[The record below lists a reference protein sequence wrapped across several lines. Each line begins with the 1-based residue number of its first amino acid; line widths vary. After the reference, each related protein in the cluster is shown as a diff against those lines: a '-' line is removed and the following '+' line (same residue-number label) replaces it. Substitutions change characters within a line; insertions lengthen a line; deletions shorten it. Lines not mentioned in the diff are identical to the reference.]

1 MKSTDLRGHMVGRGL
16 ALIACILALLMP
28 AAHAQGVTSL
38 ACSPS
43 IIGGGS
49 GGSATCTMTL
59 SAAAPAGGTAVALA
73 SSLAELAASV
83 PSIRVTAGQTTAN
96 FTVATNAKYRRYS
109 GLAFTATITSSAN
122 GTSRSALLSVTAQ
135 ARPTDVVLNPRDR
148 RGPSCAGEPGV
159 LFDCQKGLNSTCSFQ
174 QECTLGCLN
183 RPLDGN
189 DWNDVCATAGPFPI
203 SLNPRIVVGGNSSA
217 GTLLLSAP
225 APAGSFGLAASSS
238 LVAAPEN
245 RLNMP
250 IPTGATSLGFKVL
263 TAPVNAIQFA
273 NMDARVTTPEP
284 GPQGGTF
291 FASRNQ
297 RTWLAVTPGTRP
309 PVNLTSLALD
319 VPILRGGL
327 FTAATACIDQLKPAP
342 EVGDVPLAISSSNP
356 AVATI
361 IGTPSFPQGSNCS
374 VFGVQTAA
382 VAMDTLVTI
391 TATLGAQSL
400 TALLTVTATPSATSV
415 TSFFLD
421 PLSVVGGN
429 ASTGTVVLNGLAPAG
444 GSVVTL
450 TSANTAVVVLPPGVT
465 VPAGSDR
472 VSFVV
477 ATNPVAA
484 STTVTLTAAYG
495 VSTFTSLSVLPV
507 GPTLT
512 LSSHT
517 LSPASVASGGT
528 STGTVTLSGAVP
540 TGAVA
545 VATLSSQ
552 LTPVASVP
560 ESVTV
565 PAGASS
571 ATYTA
576 IAGTV
581 SATSSSAI
589 TATFGGMS
597 LTATLT
603 VTPAATGVTLSA
615 VAVNPTSVVGGT
627 SSTGTVT
634 LSAAAPSAGAVVSLS
649 DNSAAATVPASVTV
663 AAGATSAHFTVS
675 TSTVAT
681 ATVATVTATYAGVSR
696 TAALTVNSAATG
708 ALPAPTLLSPADDAQ
723 FLPGASIRFDWSD
736 VAGAASYTIEL
747 DDSSTIAAPLIA
759 TQTPIASE
767 TTISSLPVQRMWWRV
782 RANSADGTAGA
793 WSVVR
798 RFEIKQ

>member
-28 AAHAQGVTSL
+28 AAHAQSVTSL

-73 SSLAELAASV
+73 SSLTELAASV
-83 PSIRVTAGQTTAN
+83 PSITVTAGKMAAN

-109 GLAFTATITSSAN
+109 GLAFTATITASAN
-122 GTSRSALLSVTAQ
+122 GTSQSATLSVTAQ
-135 ARPTDVVLNPRDR
+135 AQPTDVVINPRNR
-148 RGPSCAGEPGV
+148 RGPNCAGEPGV
-159 LFDCQKGLNSTCSFQ
+159 LFDCQEGFNTTCSFQ

-183 RPLDGN
+183 RPLEGN
-189 DWNDVCATAGPFPI
+189 NWNDVCATAGPFPI
-203 SLNPRIVVGGNSSA
+203 SLNPRTVVGGKSSA
-217 GTLLLSAP
+217 GNLQLSAP

-238 LVAAPEN
+238 LVAGPEN

-273 NMDARVTTPEP
+273 NMDARVTTLEPQPE
-284 GPQGGTF
+284 GGIF

-297 RTWLAVTPGTRP
+297 RTWLAVTPGTPP

-319 VPILRGGL
+319 IPSLRGGS

-342 EVGDVPLAISSSNP
+342 EVGAVPLAIASSNT
-356 AVATI
+356 AVAT

-374 VFGVQTAA
+374 VFGIQTAT
-382 VAMDTLVTI
+382 VATNTTVTI
-391 TATLGAQSL
+391 TATLGTQSL
-400 TALLTVTATPSATSV
+400 TALLTVTATPSATNV

-421 PLSVVGGN
+421 PLSVVGGD
-429 ASTGTVVLNGLAPAG
+429 ASLGTVVLNGLAPNG
-444 GSVVTL
+444 GSLVALSSDTPSVVYF
-450 TSANTAVVVLPPGVT
+450 PPGVTVT

-477 ATNPVAA
+477 TTQPVAA
-484 STTVTLTAAYG
+484 SASVGLTATHG
-495 VSTFTSLSVLPV
+495 VSAFTTLIVLPV

-545 VATLSSQ
+545 VVTLSSQ

-589 TATFGGMS
+589 TANFGGTS
-597 LTATLT
+597 HTTSLT

-634 LSAAAPSAGAVVSLS
+634 LSAAAPSTGAVVSLS
-649 DNSAAATVPASVTV
+649 DNSTAATVPTSVTV
-663 AAGATSAHFTVS
+663 AAGATSANFTVS
-675 TSTVAT
+675 TSTVAA

-696 TAALTVNSAATG
+696 TANLTVNSAATG
-708 ALPAPTLLSPADDAQ
+708 ALPAPTLLSPANDAR
-723 FLPGASIRFDWSD
+723 FLLGASIRLDWSN
-736 VAGAASYTIEL
+736 VAGAASYTIQF
-747 DDSSTIAAPLIA
+747 DDSSTIASPLIA
-759 TQTPIASE
+759 TQTMSVSE
-767 TTISSLPVQRMWWRV
+767 TTISSLPVGRMWWRV
-782 RANSADGTAGA
+782 RANSTNGTAGA

-798 RFEIKQ
+798 RFEIK

>member
-1 MKSTDLRGHMVGRGL
+1 M
-16 ALIACILALLMP
+16 
-28 AAHAQGVTSL
+28 
-38 ACSPS
+38 
-43 IIGGGS
+43 
-49 GGSATCTMTL
+49 
-59 SAAAPAGGTAVALA
+59 
-73 SSLAELAASV
+73 
-83 PSIRVTAGQTTAN
+83 TAGQTTAN

-109 GLAFTATITSSAN
+109 GLAFSAAITASAS
-122 GTSRSALLSVTAQ
+122 GTSRSATLSVTAQ
-135 ARPTDVVLNPRDR
+135 ARPTDIVLNPDTTF
-148 RGPSCAGEPGV
+148 RGPTCVSDPGL
-159 LFDCQKGLNSTCSFQ
+159 LFDCQAGVGGTCSFQ
-174 QECTLGCLN
+174 QECTLGCLD
-183 RPLDGN
+183 RPQEGRDST
-189 DWNDVCATAGPFPI
+189 DVCATAGPFPI
-203 SLNPRIVVGGNSSA
+203 SLTPRIVVGGNSSA
-217 GTLLLSAP
+217 GALLLSAP

-238 LVAAPEN
+238 LVAAPED

-263 TAPVNAIQFA
+263 TARVNAIQFA
-273 NMDARVTTPEP
+273 DMSAHITTPEARP
-284 GPQGGTF
+284 AGGTF
-291 FASRNQ
+291 FARRHQ
-297 RTWLAVTPGTRP
+297 RTWLAVTPGTP
-309 PVNLTSLALD
+309 PPANLASLALD
-319 VPILRGGL
+319 VPSLRGGQW
-327 FTAATACIDQLKPAP
+327 TAGTVCIDQLQPAP
-342 EVGDVPLAISSSNP
+342 EVGNIPLAMVSSNP
-356 AVATI
+356 GVAPI
-361 IGTPSFPQGSNCS
+361 GGTPAFSQGSNCTS
-374 VFGVQTAA
+374 FGIQTVA
-382 VAMDTLVTI
+382 VAVDTLVTI

-400 TALLTVTATPSATSV
+400 TALLTVTATPSATNV

-429 ASTGTVVLNGLAPAG
+429 ASTGMVVLNGVAPAG

-450 TSANTAVVVLPPGVT
+450 TSDSPTVAVLPSSVT

-477 ATNPVAA
+477 ATKPVAA
-484 STTVTLTAAYG
+484 SATVGLTATYG
-495 VSTFTSLSVLPV
+495 VSAFTTLIVLPV

-517 LSPASVASGGT
+517 LSPASVVSGGN

-540 TGAVA
+540 TGATA
-545 VATLSSQ
+545 VVTLSSQ

-589 TATFGGMS
+589 TATFGGTS
-597 LTATLT
+597 HTATLT

-634 LSAAAPSAGAVVSLS
+634 LSAAAPSTGAVVSLS
-649 DNSAAATVPASVTV
+649 DNSTAATVPASVTV
-663 AAGATSAHFTVS
+663 AAGATSANFTVS
-675 TSTVAT
+675 TSTVAA

-696 TAALTVNSAATG
+696 TATLTVNSAATG
-708 ALPAPTLLSPADDAQ
+708 ALPAPTLLSPANDAR
-723 FLPGASIRFDWSD
+723 FSPGASITFDWSD
-736 VAGAASYTIEL
+736 VAGAASYTIEF

-759 TQTPIASE
+759 TQTPSVSQ
-767 TTISSLPVQRMWWRV
+767 TTISSLPVRRMWWRV
-782 RANSADGTAGA
+782 RANGADGTAGA

-798 RFEIKQ
+798 RFEIK

>member
-28 AAHAQGVTSL
+28 AAHAQSVTSL
-38 ACSPS
+38 TCSPN

-73 SSLAELAASV
+73 SSLTELAASV
-83 PSIRVTAGQTTAN
+83 PSITVTAGQTAAN

-109 GLAFTATITSSAN
+109 GLAFTATITASAN
-122 GTSRSALLSVTAQ
+122 GASRSALLSVTAQ

-148 RGPSCAGEPGV
+148 IGPSCAGEPGV
-159 LFDCQKGLNSTCSFQ
+159 LFDCQEGFNSTCSFQ

-183 RPLDGN
+183 RPLEGN
-189 DWNDVCATAGPFPI
+189 NWNDVCATAGPFPI
-203 SLNPRIVVGGNSSA
+203 SLNPRTVVGGKSSA

-225 APAGSFGLAASSS
+225 APADSFGLAASSS
-238 LVAAPEN
+238 LVAGPEN

-263 TAPVNAIQFA
+263 TAPVNVIQFA

-284 GPQGGTF
+284 QPQGGTF

-297 RTWLAVTPGTRP
+297 RTWLAVTPGTPP

-319 VPILRGGL
+319 IPILRGGL

-342 EVGDVPLAISSSNP
+342 EVGDVPLAIVSSNP

-361 IGTPSFPQGSNCS
+361 GTSSFPQGSNCS

-382 VAMDTLVTI
+382 VATNTLVTI

-400 TALLTVTATPSATSV
+400 TAQLTVTATPSATSV

-450 TSANTAVVVLPPGVT
+450 TSDNTAVVVLPPGVT
-465 VPAGSDR
+465 VPAGADR

-477 ATNPVAA
+477 TTKPVAA
-484 STTVTLTAAYG
+484 STSVTLTAAYG
-495 VSTFTSLSVLPV
+495 FSTFTTLIVLPV

-545 VATLSSQ
+545 VVTLSSQ

-589 TATFGGMS
+589 TANFGGTS
-597 LTATLT
+597 HTATLT
-603 VTPAATGVTLSA
+603 VTPATTGVTLSA

-649 DNSAAATVPASVTV
+649 DNSAAATVPTSVTV
-663 AAGATSAHFTVS
+663 AAGATSANFTVS
-675 TSTVAT
+675 TSTVAA

-696 TAALTVNSAATG
+696 TATLTVNSAATG

-759 TQTPIASE
+759 TQTPIASV